1 MVHKR
6 ATVNTKGYVFNSHLG
21 IEFDSVEN
29 GQSVL
34 TLAWSKKKLNN
45 NVAKII
51 QMKKKLDTNKKD
63 N

>member
-29 GQSVL
+29 GQSEEL
-34 TLAWSKKKLNN
+34 EL
-45 NVAKII
+45 
-51 QMKKKLDTNKKD
+51 
-63 N
+63 